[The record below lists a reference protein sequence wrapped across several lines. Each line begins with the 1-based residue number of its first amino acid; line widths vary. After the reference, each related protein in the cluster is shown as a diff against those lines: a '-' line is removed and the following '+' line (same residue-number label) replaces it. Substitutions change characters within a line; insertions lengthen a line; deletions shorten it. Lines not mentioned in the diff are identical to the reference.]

1 MRTLD
6 DFRKYWS
13 WFRCNSLHANN
24 ENLSI
29 RICEVETFVEP
40 FSRVTKIP
48 CKRVQWT
55 SVGRRDFRFIKPQWT
70 SVERRDFRFIRH
82 EMFRQSS
89 AMLMLYKLGGAVQE
103 EF

>member
-13 WFRCNSLHANN
+13 WFRCNSQYVNN
-24 ENLSI
+24 ENLSTH
-29 RICEVETFVEP
+29 ICEVETFVEP
-40 FSRVTKIP
+40 FSRVTKIS
-48 CKRVQWT
+48 CK
-55 SVGRRDFRFIKPQWT
+55 KPQWT
-70 SVERRDFRFIRH
+70 SVERMDFRFIRH

>member
-6 DFRKYWS
+6 DFRKHWS
-13 WFRCNSLHANN
+13 WFRCNSLYANN
-24 ENLSI
+24 ENFSI
-29 RICEVETFVEP
+29 HLCEVETFVEP

-48 CKRVQWT
+48 CKRV
-55 SVGRRDFRFIKPQWT
+55 QWT

-103 EF
+103 DF